1 MQPSKAPGSPSNF
14 TPATPLVAHSR
25 QVHERGQ
32 DGAGVLPGMIPTP
45 FLATYEDTPASARG
59 EDTVLGGDGGGD
71 DVARRAMDQIRL
83 LWAQVQA
90 SRGTKSTLAAAHGGG
105 PNITIGEDLH
115 AALAA
120 MDGAAAN
127 ESGKGG
133 GVVMPAAEPQPQ
145 ARRPNSRFGDAP
157 QQSEV
162 RRDACVATQARTRPA
177 CAAEELAPVAEAF
190 ARPHRGFAMNRL
202 SGAGRLAIVGNHVAP
217 RVGGVGV
224 GTETG
229 MAAGSVAPG
238 MQGRGLKRERPKM
251 TIVVDYNP
259 NDARPELQP
268 GMPPADKIHFYAKKA
283 MHLLLRSC
291 AAHGVTHWPTDKE
304 RNVAL
309 LVVLRCHY
317 DVCQLDVDRAMNDG
331 AYSKVV
337 NKIWSKFRSDS
348 SSNGRRRIVDGLE
361 IKVAATG
368 IYKLEIDINTKK
380 DLHRKYAPSACR
392 GSKGGSRWRAHR
404 AGPMYA
410 GPALTTYLPAAMCT
424 EKELMQLV
432 STWSCERGDL
442 QPFTTKV
449 FFQACKAAY
458 PEWVFGGNLV
468 LVPYHIAWVLYSVLE
483 VITHWLGVSKGRWYD
498 LVVGGFRWGAEH
510 LYVNE
515 SDLEEFKPVQY
526 GGKMDPS
533 GDTDEPWLA

>member
-14 TPATPLVAHSR
+14 TPATPLVAHSP
-25 QVHERGQ
+25 QMHERGQ

-59 EDTVLGGDGGGD
+59 ADTVLGGDGGGD

-90 SRGTKSTLAAAHGGG
+90 SRGTKSTSAAAHGGG
-105 PNITIGEDLH
+105 PNFTIGEDLH
-115 AALAA
+115 AALAG

-229 MAAGSVAPG
+229 MAAGSVAPDGVAWDRHAPG

-251 TIVVDYNP
+251 TIMVDYNP
-259 NDARPELQP
+259 NDAWPELQP

-291 AAHGVTHWPTDKE
+291 ATHGVTHWPTDEE

-309 LVVLRCHY
+309 LVVLGCHY

-361 IKVAATG
+361 IKVAATS
-368 IYKLEIDINTKK
+368 IYKLEIDIDTKK
-380 DLHRKYAPSACR
+380 DLHRKYAPSECR
-392 GSKGGSRWRAHR
+392 GCKGGIPMEGSQGRA
-404 AGPMYA
+404 Y
-410 GPALTTYLPAAMCT
+410 
-424 EKELMQLV
+424 
-432 STWSCERGDL
+432 
-442 QPFTTKV
+442 
-449 FFQACKAAY
+449 
-458 PEWVFGGNLV
+458 V
-468 LVPYHIAWVLYSVLE
+468 LK

-498 LVVGGFRWGAEH
+498 PVVGGFRWGAEH

-526 GGKMDPS
+526 GGKMDPG